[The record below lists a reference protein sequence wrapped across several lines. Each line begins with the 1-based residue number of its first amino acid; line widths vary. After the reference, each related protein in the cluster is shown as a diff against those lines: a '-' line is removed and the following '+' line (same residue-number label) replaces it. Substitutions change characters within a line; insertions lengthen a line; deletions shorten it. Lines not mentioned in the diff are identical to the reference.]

1 MANAK
6 KRPKRRGSY
15 DHRVSDI
22 EPIVDHLIEGYRRL
36 GLDPRRASIELNWRL
51 AVTAAARQ
59 AFFADGLQSFG
70 LTRITGQYNVLRNI
84 YFAQDQ
90 CLSQT
95 EIMHMLRISSAN
107 VTRLIHG
114 LERAGLVTREVNPAD
129 KRSTVVTLTEKGE
142 AFCESNV
149 ATIGR
154 VMSSLGDCFT
164 DAEISM
170 LNELLA
176 RLHTRIEEM
185 SIEATAQGREMYSGR
200 ADE

>member
-1 MANAK
+1 M
-6 KRPKRRGSY
+6 
-15 DHRVSDI
+15 D
-22 EPIVDHLIEGYRRL
+22 GYRGL

-51 AVTAAARQ
+51 AATAAARQ

-84 YFAQDQ
+84 YFAEGQS
-90 CLSQT
+90 LSQT
-95 EIMHMLRISSAN
+95 EIMYLMRISSAN

-114 LERAGLVTREVNPAD
+114 LERAGLVRRDVNPAD
-129 KRSTVVTLTEKGE
+129 KRSTVVSLTEKGQ
-142 AFCESNV
+142 AFCHSNV
-149 ATIGR
+149 ATMGR
-154 VMSSLGDCFT
+154 VMSALGDCFT

-185 SIEATAQGREMYSGR
+185 ATER
-200 ADE
+200 AVRGESDD